1 MKKLELNWYLSL
13 MQILSSRISKLYI
26 CMTFFLIM
34 PDTFYWYT
42 LNDYTN
48 YQTAFTA
55 IADSTGLTWL
65 IVSYLALFFAIF
77 VQNLEMRA
85 FLTVVA
91 FVTRIFFLVWLTDI
105 WRANEVSFTQLL
117 QNVFVKTGEAPYVEA
132 FATIALAPLVLAI
145 IVQKTRIANL
155 LTGLVNFLKSPSN
168 KTHQVVFYGISATAY
183 LVSTVVMIGSL
194 LDNYEIASADSPGG
208 FQQSLIWLI
217 FLGVI
222 QIALKLL
229 ILGLGLIA
237 SLWAWISWQSDIKTV
252 LGHMKDFKLSEYL
265 TRKVASYLYTFYF
278 VFIIGLAAVGIP
290 IFASTTYGIN
300 QDYAAFPMVALAGV
314 VVTFLVILAIRL
326 VFELAVAIIHIAENT
341 KGGLR
346 K

>member
-1 MKKLELNWYLSL
+1 MNLISNKLHRLYLVIAL
-13 MQILSSRISKLYI
+13 LLVI
-26 CMTFFLIM
+26 

-42 LNDYTN
+42 LNDYSN
-48 YQTAFTA
+48 YQDAFTA
-55 IADSTGLTWL
+55 ITGSTGLTWL

-77 VQNLEMRA
+77 AQNLEMRA

-105 WRANEVSFTQLL
+105 WRSNEVGFAQVVK
-117 QNVFVKTGEAPYVEA
+117 NVFIKTGEAPYVES
-132 FATIALAPLVLAI
+132 FATIALIPMVLAL
-145 IVQKTRIANL
+145 IVQKTQVANL
-155 LTGLVNFLKSPSN
+155 LTGLVNFLKAPSN
-168 KTHQVVFYGISATAY
+168 KTHQVVFYTASATIY
-183 LVSTVVMIGSL
+183 LLALIGMVRSL
-194 LDNYEIASADSPGG
+194 LDNYDLAASDLPSGVS
-208 FQQSLIWLI
+208 QSLIWLVV
-217 FLGVI
+217 LGVI

-229 ILGLGLIA
+229 ILGFGLLA
-237 SLWAWISWQSDIKTV
+237 SLWAWISWKADIKTV
-252 LGHMKDFKLSEYL
+252 LGHMKDFNLSEYL

-290 IFASTTYGIN
+290 IYASTTYGIN

-314 VVTFLVILAIRL
+314 IVTFLVILAIRL
-326 VFELAVAIIHIAENT
+326 VFELAVAVVHIAENT

>member
-1 MKKLELNWYLSL
+1 MNLISNKLHRLYLVIAL
-13 MQILSSRISKLYI
+13 LLVI
-26 CMTFFLIM
+26 

-42 LNDYTN
+42 LNDYSN
-48 YQTAFTA
+48 YQDAFTA
-55 IADSTGLTWL
+55 ITSSTGLTWL

-77 VQNLEMRA
+77 AQNLEMRA

-91 FVTRIFFLVWLTDI
+91 FVARIFFLVWLTDI
-105 WRANEVSFTQLL
+105 WRSNEVGFTQVIK
-117 QNVFVKTGEAPYVEA
+117 NVFIKTGEAPYVES
-132 FATIALAPLVLAI
+132 FATIALIPMVLAL

-155 LTGLVNFLKSPSN
+155 LTGLVNFLKAPAN
-168 KTHQVVFYGISATAY
+168 KTHQVVFYASFAAFY
-183 LVSTVVMIGSL
+183 LLALIAMVRSL
-194 LDNYEIASADSPGG
+194 LDNYDLAASDLPSGVS
-208 FQQSLIWLI
+208 QSLIWLVV
-217 FLGVI
+217 LGAI

-229 ILGLGLIA
+229 ILGLGLLA
-237 SLWAWISWQSDIKTV
+237 SLWAWISWQADIKTV

-290 IFASTTYGIN
+290 IYASTTYGIN

-314 VVTFLVILAIRL
+314 IVTFLVILAIRL
-326 VFELAVAIIHIAENT
+326 VFELAVAVVHIAENT

>member
-1 MKKLELNWYLSL
+1 MNLISNKLHRLYLVIAL
-13 MQILSSRISKLYI
+13 LLVI
-26 CMTFFLIM
+26 

-42 LNDYTN
+42 LNDYSN
-48 YQTAFTA
+48 YQDAFTA
-55 IADSTGLTWL
+55 ITSSTGLTWL

-77 VQNLEMRA
+77 AQNLEMRA

-105 WRANEVSFTQLL
+105 WRSNEVGFTQVIK
-117 QNVFVKTGEAPYVEA
+117 NVFVKTGEAPYVEA
-132 FATIALAPLVLAI
+132 FATIALIPMVLAL

-155 LTGLVNFLKSPSN
+155 LTGLVNFLKAPAN
-168 KTHQVVFYGISATAY
+168 KTHQVVFYASSVAFY
-183 LVSTVVMIGSL
+183 LLALIAMVRSL
-194 LDNYEIASADSPGG
+194 LDNYDLAASDLPSGVS
-208 FQQSLIWLI
+208 QSLIWLVI
-217 FLGVI
+217 LGVI

-229 ILGLGLIA
+229 ILGLGLLA
-237 SLWAWISWQSDIKTV
+237 SLWAWISWQADIKTV

-290 IFASTTYGIN
+290 IYASTTYGIN

-314 VVTFLVILAIRL
+314 IITFLVILAIRL
-326 VFELAVAIIHIAENT
+326 VFELAVAVVHIAENT

>member
-1 MKKLELNWYLSL
+1 MNLISNKLHRLYLVIAL
-13 MQILSSRISKLYI
+13 LLVI
-26 CMTFFLIM
+26 

-42 LNDYTN
+42 LNDYSN
-48 YQTAFTA
+48 YQDAFTA
-55 IADSTGLTWL
+55 ITSSTGLTWL

-77 VQNLEMRA
+77 AQNLEMRA

-105 WRANEVSFTQLL
+105 WRSNEVGFTQVIK
-117 QNVFVKTGEAPYVEA
+117 NVFIKTGEAPYVEA
-132 FATIALAPLVLAI
+132 FATIALIPMVLAL

-155 LTGLVNFLKSPSN
+155 LTGLVNFLKAPAN
-168 KTHQVVFYGISATAY
+168 KTHQVVFYASSVAFY
-183 LVSTVVMIGSL
+183 LLALIAMARSL
-194 LDNYEIASADSPGG
+194 LDNYDLAASDLPSGVS
-208 FQQSLIWLI
+208 QSLIWLVV
-217 FLGVI
+217 LGVI

-229 ILGLGLIA
+229 ILGLGLLA
-237 SLWAWISWQSDIKTV
+237 SLWAWISWQADIKTV

-290 IFASTTYGIN
+290 IYASTTYGIN

-314 VVTFLVILAIRL
+314 IVTFLVILAIRL
-326 VFELAVAIIHIAENT
+326 IFELAVAVVHIAENT

>member
-1 MKKLELNWYLSL
+1 MNLISNKLHRLYLVIAL
-13 MQILSSRISKLYI
+13 L
-26 CMTFFLIM
+26 LII

-42 LNDYTN
+42 LNDYSN
-48 YQTAFTA
+48 YQDAFTA
-55 IADSTGLTWL
+55 ITSSTGLTWL

-77 VQNLEMRA
+77 AQNLEMRA

-105 WRANEVSFTQLL
+105 WRSNEVGFTQVIK
-117 QNVFVKTGEAPYVEA
+117 NVFIKTGEAPYVEA
-132 FATIALAPLVLAI
+132 FATIALIPMVLAL

-155 LTGLVNFLKSPSN
+155 LTGLVNFLKAPAN
-168 KTHQVVFYGISATAY
+168 KTHQVLFYASSATIY
-183 LVSTVVMIGSL
+183 LLALIAMVRSL
-194 LDNYEIASADSPGG
+194 LDNYDLAASDLPSGVS
-208 FQQSLIWLI
+208 QSLIWLVV
-217 FLGVI
+217 LGVI

-229 ILGLGLIA
+229 ILGLGLLA
-237 SLWAWISWQSDIKTV
+237 SLWAWISWQADIKTV

-290 IFASTTYGIN
+290 IYASTTYGIN

-314 VVTFLVILAIRL
+314 IVTFLVILAIRL
-326 VFELAVAIIHIAENT
+326 VFELAVAVVHIAENT

>member
-1 MKKLELNWYLSL
+1 MNLISNKLHRLYLVIAL
-13 MQILSSRISKLYI
+13 LLVI
-26 CMTFFLIM
+26 

-42 LNDYTN
+42 LSDYTN
-48 YQTAFTA
+48 YQNTFTA
-55 IADSTGLTWL
+55 VTSSTGLTWL

-77 VQNLEMRA
+77 AQNLEMRA

-105 WRANEVSFTQLL
+105 WRVNEVAIATLL
-117 QNVFVKTGEAPYVEA
+117 KNVFIKTGEAPYVEA
-132 FATIALAPLVLAI
+132 FATVALIPLVLAI

-155 LTGLVNFLKSPSN
+155 LTGLLNFLKAPAN
-168 KTHQVVFYGISATAY
+168 KIHQVVFYSISAAAY
-183 LVSTVVMIGSL
+183 LLSLIVMARSL
-194 LDNYEIASADSPGG
+194 LDNYDLASAELPDG

-217 FLGVI
+217 LLGVI

-229 ILGLGLIA
+229 ILGLGLLA
-237 SLWAWISWQSDIKTV
+237 SLWAWITWRADIQAV
-252 LGHMKDFKLSEYL
+252 LGHMKDFRLSEYL

-278 VFIIGLAAVGIP
+278 IFIIGLAAVGIP
-290 IFASTTYGIN
+290 IYASTTYGIN

-314 VVTFLVILAIRL
+314 IITFLVLLAIRL
-326 VFELAVAIIHIAENT
+326 VFELAVAVIHIAENT
-341 KGGLR
+341 KSGIR

>member
-1 MKKLELNWYLSL
+1 MNLISNKLHRLYL
-13 MQILSSRISKLYI
+13 
-26 CMTFFLIM
+26 LIALLLVI

-55 IADSTGLTWL
+55 ITGSTGLTWL
-65 IVSYLALFFAIF
+65 LVSYLALFFAIF
-77 VQNLEMRA
+77 AQNLEMRA

-117 QNVFVKTGEAPYVEA
+117 QNVFVKTGEAPFVEA
-132 FATIALAPLVLAI
+132 FATVALAPLVLAI

-155 LTGLVNFLKSPSN
+155 LTGLVNFLKAPVN
-168 KTHQVVFYGISATAY
+168 KINKIVFYSISAVVY
-183 LVSTVVMIGSL
+183 LISQILMTLTLIE
-194 LDNYEIASADSPGG
+194 NYELASADLPGG

-217 FLGVI
+217 VLGVF

-229 ILGLGLIA
+229 ILVLGLLA
-237 SLWAWISWQSDIKTV
+237 SLWAWISWQSDIKKV

-290 IFASTTYGIN
+290 IFASITYGIN

-314 VVTFLVILAIRL
+314 IVTFLVILAIRL

>member
-1 MKKLELNWYLSL
+1 MNLISNKLHRLYLVIAL
-13 MQILSSRISKLYI
+13 L
-26 CMTFFLIM
+26 LII

-42 LNDYTN
+42 LNDYSN
-48 YQTAFTA
+48 YQDAFTA
-55 IADSTGLTWL
+55 ITSSTGLTWL

-77 VQNLEMRA
+77 AQNLEMRA

-105 WRANEVSFTQLL
+105 WRSNEVGFTQVIK
-117 QNVFVKTGEAPYVEA
+117 NVFIKTGEAPYVEA
-132 FATIALAPLVLAI
+132 FATIALIPMVLAL

-155 LTGLVNFLKSPSN
+155 LTGLVNFLKAPTN
-168 KTHQVVFYGISATAY
+168 KTHQVVFYASSAAFY
-183 LVSTVVMIGSL
+183 LLALIAMVRSL
-194 LDNYEIASADSPGG
+194 LDNYELAASDLPSGIS
-208 FQQSLIWLI
+208 QSLIWLVV
-217 FLGVI
+217 LGII

-229 ILGLGLIA
+229 ILGLGLLA
-237 SLWAWISWQSDIKTV
+237 SLWAWISWQADIKTV

-290 IFASTTYGIN
+290 IYASTTYGVN

-314 VVTFLVILAIRL
+314 IVTFLVILAIRL
-326 VFELAVAIIHIAENT
+326 VFELAVAVVHIAENT

>member
-1 MKKLELNWYLSL
+1 MNLISNKLHRLYLVL
-13 MQILSSRISKLYI
+13 ALLLVI
-26 CMTFFLIM
+26 

-55 IADSTGLTWL
+55 ITGSTGLTWL
-65 IVSYLALFFAIF
+65 LVSYLALFFAIF
-77 VQNLEMRA
+77 AQNLEMRA

-105 WRANEVSFTQLL
+105 WRANEVSFIQLL

-145 IVQKTRIANL
+145 VVQKTRIANL
-155 LTGLVNFLKSPSN
+155 LTGLVNFLKAPVN
-168 KTHQVVFYGISATAY
+168 KINRIVFYSISAVVY
-183 LVSTVVMIGSL
+183 LISQILMTLTLI
-194 LDNYEIASADSPGG
+194 DNYELASADLPGG
-208 FQQSLIWLI
+208 FQLSLIWLI
-217 FLGVI
+217 VLGVF

-229 ILGLGLIA
+229 ILVLGLLA
-237 SLWAWISWQSDIKTV
+237 SLWAWISWQSDIKAV

-278 VFIIGLAAVGIP
+278 IFIIGLAAVGIP

-326 VFELAVAIIHIAENT
+326 IFELAVAIIYIAENT
-341 KGGLR
+341 KSGLR

>member
-1 MKKLELNWYLSL
+1 MNLISNKLHRLYLVIAL
-13 MQILSSRISKLYI
+13 LLVI
-26 CMTFFLIM
+26 

-42 LNDYTN
+42 LNDYSN
-48 YQTAFTA
+48 YQDAFTA
-55 IADSTGLTWL
+55 ITGSTGLTWL

-77 VQNLEMRA
+77 AQNLEMRA

-105 WRANEVSFTQLL
+105 WRSNEVGFTQVVK
-117 QNVFVKTGEAPYVEA
+117 NVFIKTGEAPYVES
-132 FATIALAPLVLAI
+132 FATIALIPMVLAL
-145 IVQKTRIANL
+145 IVQKTQVANL
-155 LTGLVNFLKSPSN
+155 LTGLVNFLKAPAN
-168 KTHQVVFYGISATAY
+168 KTHQVVFYVLSATFY
-183 LVSTVVMIGSL
+183 LLALIGMVRSL
-194 LDNYEIASADSPGG
+194 LDNYDLAASDLPSGVS
-208 FQQSLIWLI
+208 QSLIWLVV
-217 FLGVI
+217 LGVI

-229 ILGLGLIA
+229 ILGLGLLV
-237 SLWAWISWQSDIKTV
+237 SLWAWISWQADIKTV

-290 IFASTTYGIN
+290 IYASTTYGIN

-314 VVTFLVILAIRL
+314 IVTFLVILAIRL
-326 VFELAVAIIHIAENT
+326 VFELAVAVIYIAENT

>member
-1 MKKLELNWYLSL
+1 MNLISNKLHRLYLVIAL
-13 MQILSSRISKLYI
+13 LLVI
-26 CMTFFLIM
+26 

-42 LNDYTN
+42 LNDYSN
-48 YQTAFTA
+48 YQDAFTA
-55 IADSTGLTWL
+55 ITSSTGLTWL

-77 VQNLEMRA
+77 AQNLEMRA

-105 WRANEVSFTQLL
+105 WRSNEVGFTQVIK
-117 QNVFVKTGEAPYVEA
+117 NVFIKTGEAPYVES
-132 FATIALAPLVLAI
+132 FATIALIPMVLAL

-155 LTGLVNFLKSPSN
+155 LTGLVNFLKSPTN
-168 KTHQVVFYGISATAY
+168 KTHQVVFYVSSATIY
-183 LVSTVVMIGSL
+183 LLALIGMVRSL
-194 LDNYEIASADSPGG
+194 LDNYDLAASDLPSGVS
-208 FQQSLIWLI
+208 QSLIWLVV
-217 FLGVI
+217 LGAI
-222 QIALKLL
+222 QITLKLL
-229 ILGLGLIA
+229 ILGLGLLT
-237 SLWAWISWQSDIKTV
+237 SLWAWISWQADIKTV

-278 VFIIGLAAVGIP
+278 VFIIGLASVGIP
-290 IFASTTYGIN
+290 IYASTTYGIN

-314 VVTFLVILAIRL
+314 IVTFLVILAIRL
-326 VFELAVAIIHIAENT
+326 VFELAVAVVHIAENT